1 MLGSAIPEENWR
13 KTANAVQEKEAVEIV
28 AGKLLKAMISTS
40 NDLVDHGQPID
51 IEVVD
56 KNDIN
61 VLATISTHFGQGRLV
76 LEWDL
81 SRDQLAGLLVVE
93 KKSRDRMD
101 RAVWIPVWGLSI
113 PQHGDPTTIDGTF
126 SIRLTDY
133 LGGDRRRTVFEG
145 LMCIVYAIA
154 SGPSS

>member
-1 MLGSAIPEENWR
+1 MFGASIPETAWR
-13 KTANAVQEKEAVEIV
+13 KTAYVAKEKEAVESV
-28 AGKLLKAMISTS
+28 ADKLLKAMISTS
-40 NDLVDHGQPID
+40 KDLADHGQPID

-61 VLATISTHFGQGRLV
+61 ILATISTHFGQGRLV

-101 RAVWIPVWGLSI
+101 RVVWIPVWGLSI
-113 PQHGDPTTIDGTF
+113 PQHGNPTTLDGTF
-126 SIRLTDY
+126 SIKLTDY
-133 LGGDRRRTVFEG
+133 LGGDRRQTVFEG

-154 SGPSS
+154 SGSSS